1 MKNARRGVMVI
12 AMILLIALPAQGVS
26 ATPVRQTGQLIPD
39 GLYEGDNFGFALAL
53 SADGNTAIVGM
64 RGRSN
69 YTGAASVF
77 TKTGGMW
84 GETVKLTARD
94 GVEGDFFGVSVALSA
109 DGNTALVG
117 AYSAHGRTGA
127 AYVFTQVNGG
137 GWLQR
142 SQLIAADG
150 RAGESFGAA
159 VALNTDGTL
168 AAVGAPNAGD
178 MGVTYLFGKGDNGW
192 GAQAR
197 LTSSAAQVKDAFGAS
212 VSISG
217 DGNLLLVGAT
227 GRSTNTGTVYVFG
240 RANSSGNDWAQTGQ
254 LSAGDGAAGDFFG
267 WSVAMSADG
276 TAAVIGTPN
285 RAMYRGTAYLF
296 SRGETSWSQSAAL
309 SVSDG
314 RANDRFGNS
323 VAISADGGVV
333 IVGAPN
339 KNRQTGTAY
348 VFGRIGSGRDGTYTQ
363 QSKLT
368 ADDSVPSDRYGAAVA
383 VSRDGTT
390 ALIGAAEHSGTS
402 GVAYVYG

>member
-1 MKNARRGVMVI
+1 MTNAGRGVIVL
-12 AMILLIALPAQGVS
+12 AMIFLIALPAQGVRAS
-26 ATPVRQTGQLIPD
+26 PVRQTGQLIPD

-64 RGRSN
+64 RGRNS

-77 TKTGGMW
+77 TKTGGTW
-84 GETVKLTARD
+84 SETVKLTARD

-127 AYVFTQVNGG
+127 AYVFAQVNGG

-142 SQLIAADG
+142 SQLLAADG
-150 RAGESFGAA
+150 RAGESFGSA
-159 VALNTDGTL
+159 VALNADGTL

-178 MGVTYLFGKGDNGW
+178 MGVTYLFSKGDNGW

-217 DGNLLLVGAT
+217 DGTMLLVGAT
-227 GRSTNTGTVYVFG
+227 GRGTNTGTVYVFG
-240 RANSSGNDWAQTGQ
+240 RGSGNDWAQTGQ

-314 RANDRFGNS
+314 GANDRFGNS
-323 VAISADGGVV
+323 VAISGDGGVV

-368 ADDSVPSDRYGAAVA
+368 ADDSVTSDRYGAAVA
-383 VSRDGTT
+383 VSRDGTA
-390 ALIGAAEHSGTS
+390 ALIGAAEHGGTS